1 MEETIAAEVRQRHAR
16 LPKQIL
22 ASVRPEM
29 REGLSMMMT
38 PFSAKFADLAWQE
51 TRTITVR
58 GRDELPDG
66 EYAFVESYCDDAGC
80 DCRRVMLTVLGR
92 TSGSRVWATISYG
105 WERAEFYERWVGRA
119 AEGAD
124 TKGPY
129 LDPLNPQSR
138 YADVLLGMFEYV
150 ITDKAYVERLERH
163 YWMFK
168 AVAKN
173 EQGRRVQ
180 RKNGKRQK
188 LRTVK

>member
-1 MEETIAAEVRQRHAR
+1 
-16 LPKQIL
+16 
-22 ASVRPEM
+22 
-29 REGLSMMMT
+29 MMMI

-66 EYAFVESYCDDAGC
+66 EYGFVESYCDEVSC

-105 WERAEFYERWVGRA
+105 WESGEFYERWVGRA
-119 AEGAD
+119 EEGAD

-129 LDPLNPQSR
+129 LDPFNPQSR
-138 YADVLLGMFEYV
+138 YANVLLGMFEYV
-150 ITDKAYVERLERH
+150 LTDRAYVERLARH
-163 YWMFK
+163 YRMFK
-168 AVAKN
+168 VAAKN
-173 EQGRRVQ
+173 EQERSGLRQKR
-180 RKNGKRQK
+180 KRQK